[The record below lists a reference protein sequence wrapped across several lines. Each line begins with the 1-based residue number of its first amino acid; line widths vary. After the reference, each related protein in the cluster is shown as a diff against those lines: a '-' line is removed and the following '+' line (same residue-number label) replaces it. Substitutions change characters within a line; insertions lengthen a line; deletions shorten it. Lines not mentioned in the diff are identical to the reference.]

1 MDGTL
6 WGPAVFTLPG
16 AMAAGVFVLAI
27 SVGAMILGYLADE
40 ARMGRGTSWP
50 ELPAVATGY
59 STPTEKVEVRRA
71 A

>member
-1 MDGTL
+1 MDGIF

-16 AMAAGVFVLAI
+16 AMAAGLIVLAI

-40 ARMGRGTSWP
+40 ARMGRGTTWP
-50 ELPAVATGY
+50 ELPAAATGQ
-59 STPTEKVEVRRA
+59 PAPAERAEIRRA

>member
-1 MDGTL
+1 
-6 WGPAVFTLPG
+6 
-16 AMAAGVFVLAI
+16 MAAGVFVLAI